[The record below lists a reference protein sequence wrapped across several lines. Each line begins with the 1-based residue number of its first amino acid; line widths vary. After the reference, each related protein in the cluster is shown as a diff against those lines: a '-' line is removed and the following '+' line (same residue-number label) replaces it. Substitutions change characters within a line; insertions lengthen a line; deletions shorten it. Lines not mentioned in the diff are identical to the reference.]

1 VPAATR
7 QRAGKQAYRRRIMT
21 ATEVIQVFAGLSG
34 PLFVITSMLAIGLSL
49 TMAQARR
56 PLLNLCLVVDK
67 P

>member
-1 VPAATR
+1 
-7 QRAGKQAYRRRIMT
+7 MT
-21 ATEVIQVFAGLSG
+21 ANEVLQVFAGLSG

-56 PLLNLCLVVDK
+56 PRMNLCPVVDK

>member
-1 VPAATR
+1 
-7 QRAGKQAYRRRIMT
+7 MT
-21 ATEVIQVFAGLSG
+21 ANEVLQVFAGLSG

-56 PLLNLCLVVDK
+56 PLMNLCRVVAK

>member
-1 VPAATR
+1 
-7 QRAGKQAYRRRIMT
+7 MT
-21 ATEVIQVFAGLSG
+21 VTEVIQVFAGLSG

-56 PLLNLCLVVDK
+56 PLMNLCCVVAK